1 MLYFAADIHLQN
13 LGAKSE
19 RFGNWLRQAQA
30 TDSVYLLGDIL
41 DIWLG
46 DDDPSPVGARLIA
59 ELRAL
64 SDNGTQVYYQHG
76 NRDFLVG
83 AEFAARSGCQ
93 LIADEHLIEHRE
105 QRILL
110 MHGDTLCT
118 DDSAYQKLRGQL
130 RDPAWQRQF
139 LSRSLAERQQ
149 LARSIEASSADA
161 KASKEAAIMDV
172 NPDAVLAALQRHRA
186 HILIHGHTHR
196 PAQQRIQGTEC
207 QRWVLGY
214 WSDTGSFGQS
224 YCLE

>member
-1 MLYFAADIHLQN
+1 MLYFAADIHLQI

-19 RFGNWLRQAQA
+19 RFCNWLRQAQA
-30 TDSVYLLGDIL
+30 NDSVYLLGDIL

-64 SDNGTQVYYQHG
+64 SAGGTKVYYQHG

-93 LIADEHLIEHRE
+93 LIADEHLIEHHG

-110 MHGDTLCT
+110 VHGDTLCT
-118 DDSAYQKLRGQL
+118 DDSAYQKLRSQL
-130 RDPAWQRQF
+130 RDPAWQSQF

-149 LARSIEASSADA
+149 LARSIEASSAEA
-161 KASKEAAIMDV
+161 KADKAVAVMDV
-172 NPDAVLAALQRHRA
+172 NPDAVLAALQHHRA

-196 PAQQRIQGTEC
+196 PAQHSIQGTEFE
-207 QRWVLGY
+207 RWVLGY
-214 WSDTGSFGQS
+214 WSENGSVGQS